1 MSVTLSSMRSG
12 LTNSIRQ
19 AMRHADYFAAGIT
32 PSEHSIHAQYKET
45 AALFGIDYA
54 NKVRK
59 EVRREESLED
69 AHLDYDFDNMEI
81 YHQRKYHEDC
91 KSWLDS
97 IDKYELDIQVESCIG
112 KTSYHDGDFKWQ
124 ADEGRVW
131 RFRDM
136 ETKYAMDFSTAEK
149 DLSKE
154 EQGYINGKMVHI
166 KFLWALPEDQRGY
179 YFMNKSLRR
188 FAKILF
194 DDGYDY
200 MEGWCSRM
208 NQLPVRQGRYKN
220 WRAAK
225 VRIKD
230 RNRKLSNNDGIRLLA
245 MYLRAGFIIVGEK
258 KDDNMI
264 AYMSPLLYKYIT
276 KDDPDAL
283 QDELKY
289 ARNFSYV

>member
-1 MSVTLSSMRSG
+1 MRSG

-32 PSEHSIHAQYKET
+32 PQEHSIHAQYKET

-54 NKVRK
+54 NKVRR
-59 EVRREESLED
+59 EVRHEESLEN
-69 AHLDYDFDNMEI
+69 ANLSYDFDNMEK
-81 YHQRKYHEDC
+81 YHKRKYHEDC
-91 KSWLDS
+91 KGWLDN
-97 IDKYELDIQVESCIG
+97 IEELELPLQIESCIG
-112 KTSYHDGDFKWQ
+112 KTRYHDGDFNWQ
-124 ADEGRVW
+124 TDEGRVW

-136 ETKYAMDFSTAEK
+136 ETKYNMDFSTGEK
-149 DLSKE
+149 ELSKE

-166 KFLWALPEDQRGY
+166 KFLWALPEDQQGY
-179 YFMNKSLRR
+179 YYMNKSLRR
-188 FAKILF
+188 FAKVLF
-194 DDGYDY
+194 KDGYDY

-225 VRIKD
+225 VRMKD
-230 RNRKLSNNDGIRLLA
+230 REHRVLSKNDGIRLLA

-264 AYMSPLLYKYIT
+264 AYISPLLYKYMT
-276 KDDPDAL
+276 KDNPDAL
-283 QDELKY
+283 LDELKY
-289 ARNFSYV
+289 ARNFSYEV